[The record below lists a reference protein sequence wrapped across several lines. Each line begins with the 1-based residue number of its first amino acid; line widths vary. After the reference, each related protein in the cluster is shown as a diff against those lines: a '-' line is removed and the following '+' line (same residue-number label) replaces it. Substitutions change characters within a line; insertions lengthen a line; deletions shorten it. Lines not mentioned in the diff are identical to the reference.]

1 MLSQPKLLDDMTNP
15 EVFPALR
22 TIQLL
27 QGLGMLII
35 PALVYLWISSSW
47 GGVKQLFRSPV
58 RQQVM
63 LSVVFF
69 MVAFPFVNYLAEWN
83 ATWNLPTIFG
93 DWLEGK
99 ESQAGE
105 ITKLFLDM
113 PNVGLLVLNLIMIAL
128 LPAVGEELIFRGIM
142 QRGLQKRVNPHV
154 AIWLTAIL
162 FSAVHMQFLG
172 FVPRMLMGVA
182 MGYLLFWS
190 CNLWY
195 PIIAHFTNNA
205 MAVGLT
211 YGIQHNSIDSTL
223 ESAGTE
229 NPTLAAF
236 SLVFCLLLLYLFRQH
251 QESQGHEA
259 IT

>member
-1 MLSQPKLLDDMTNP
+1 MLLDDMTNP

-27 QGLGMLII
+27 QGFGMLIV
-35 PALVYLWISSSW
+35 PAVVYLWISASW
-47 GGVKQLFRSPV
+47 VSVKHLFRRPV
-58 RQQVM
+58 RQSAM
-63 LSVVFF
+63 ISIVFF

-83 ATWNLPTIFG
+83 ATWNLPTFVG

-99 ESQAGE
+99 ESQAGAV
-105 ITKLFLDM
+105 TKLFLDM

-142 QRGLQKRVNPHV
+142 QRGLQKRINPHL

-172 FVPRMLMGVA
+172 FIPRMLMGVA

-190 CNLWY
+190 GNLWY

-205 MAVGLT
+205 MAVAMA
-211 YGIQHNSIDSTL
+211 YGIQHNSIDSAL
-223 ESAGTE
+223 ENAGTD
-229 NPTLAAF
+229 NLTIAAF
-236 SLVFCLLLLYLFRQH
+236 SMIFCLMLLHLFKQH
-251 QESQGHEA
+251 QQLGALASK
-259 IT
+259 T